1 MGGLKK
7 NIFWIGLAVVVVGAL
22 GFWAVTV
29 LAKQG
34 ATSRLAADYEQSLKQ
49 LEEYTSKDKKV
60 LKTPADI
67 KAMEQRTAALTDM
80 ESRIQELL
88 AGKKDAAGKYVTTG
102 MNLNTDPGRFNP
114 KPDKTDVAKFRQWI
128 DEKYK
133 SLCNVGTMICRIS
146 SSREHGQSELADIK
160 PENIET
166 VIKQFLISQEIHR
179 ILSSVKV
186 RVQSVETDTET
197 RIDKIREDDRGVQF
211 LDRIEF
217 LTENEMQA
225 KRMRSGSSGT
235 TGMQGQQAAP
245 QEPYQKQLFE
255 LEFVA
260 HYSVVPEVI
269 RRLTATREFFLVV
282 TRMDIRRQSQLF
294 GKDVRSSFGPKR
306 AVALTGEERM
316 LKNTR
321 DNEAPVVVVLECQAL
336 EFDFKTEAK

>member
-7 NIFWIGLAVVVVGAL
+7 NIFWIGLGVVVVGAL

-34 ATSRLAADYEQSLKQ
+34 STSRLAADYEQSLKQ
-49 LEEYTSKDKKV
+49 LEEYTSKDKKT
-60 LKTPADI
+60 LRTPADI
-67 KAMEQRTAALTDM
+67 KAVEQRLTVLTDM
-80 ESRIQELL
+80 EARIQELL

-102 MNLNTDPGRFNP
+102 VNLNTDPSRFTP
-114 KPDKTDVAKFRQWI
+114 RPDKTDVAKFRQWI

-133 SLCNVGTMICRIS
+133 SQCNQGTMICRIPTPK
-146 SSREHGQSELADIK
+146 EHGESELAEIK

-179 ILSSVKV
+179 ILATVKV
-186 RVQSVETDTET
+186 RVQSVETDSET
-197 RIDKIREDDRGVQF
+197 RDEKVREDDRGVQF

-225 KRMRSGSSGT
+225 KRTRGNTGGT
-235 TGMQGQQAAP
+235 TGVQMQQTAS

-269 RRLTATREFFLVV
+269 KKLIGTREFYMAV
-282 TRMDIRRQSQLF
+282 TRMDIRRQPQTF
-294 GKDVRSSFGPKR
+294 GRDVRSTFGPKR
-306 AVALTGEERM
+306 VVALTGEERM

-321 DNEAPVVVVLECQAL
+321 DNEAPVVVILECQAL
-336 EFDFKTEAK
+336 EFEFKAEAK